1 MAFNDSKKD
10 IDRFFD
16 KYGGDWQVL
25 LDEGTNRVAINYSV
39 MTAPETVLIAPN
51 GLVAKKIVGPI
62 TYEKLVAGIEC

>member
-1 MAFNDSKKD
+1 M
-10 IDRFFD
+10 
-16 KYGGDWQVL
+16 L

>member
-1 MAFNDSKKD
+1 MEN
-10 IDRFFD
+10 
-16 KYGGDWQVL
+16 WPVL

>member
-1 MAFNDSKKD
+1 MAASRSRRGHWGLKEEAV
-10 IDRFFD
+10 R
-16 KYGGDWQVL
+16 VL